1 MRIVNGTVF
10 LEEGV
15 FRQGDL
21 VIQGEYI
28 ASFHSSPEHCPGAE
42 EEVLDAS
49 GCLVLPGLVDI
60 HLHGCG
66 NRDFSDGEV
75 NALAEI
81 AKREASWGITSL
93 CGAAMTLPESR
104 LLKAA
109 EAVKEYQESFR
120 QREPRRYRQGARIL
134 GLHMEGPFIAASRKG
149 SQKEEDIRLPD
160 SGLVARMQEAC
171 GGRGGILSFAPELP
185 GAEGLIREWKDKMT
199 LSAGHTDAKYETALE
214 AMRQGVCH
222 VTHLCNAMNPFLHR
236 APGVLGA
243 ASDMPR
249 VMVELIADGIHNHP
263 SMVRNV
269 FRIFGDRRVIL
280 VSDSMR
286 AAGMGDGIFE
296 LGGQKVY
303 VRGKKALLEDGTIA
317 ASVTN
322 LYECLRTC
330 ARDMGIPLES
340 ALRCA
345 SLNPA
350 LSIGAEREV
359 GSISPGKYADLLL
372 ADPQTLEL
380 RQVILRGQILEKREK
395 PWDGIR
401 KG

>member
-1 MRIVNGTVF
+1 
-10 LEEGV
+10 
-15 FRQGDL
+15 
-21 VIQGEYI
+21 
-28 ASFHSSPEHCPGAE
+28 
-42 EEVLDAS
+42 
-49 GCLVLPGLVDI
+49 
-60 HLHGCG
+60 
-66 NRDFSDGEV
+66 
-75 NALAEI
+75 
-81 AKREASWGITSL
+81 
-93 CGAAMTLPESR
+93 
-104 LLKAA
+104 
-109 EAVKEYQESFR
+109 
-120 QREPRRYRQGARIL
+120 
-134 GLHMEGPFIAASRKG
+134 
-149 SQKEEDIRLPD
+149 
-160 SGLVARMQEAC
+160 
-171 GGRGGILSFAPELP
+171 
-185 GAEGLIREWKDKMT
+185 
-199 LSAGHTDAKYETALE
+199 
-214 AMRQGVCH
+214 
-222 VTHLCNAMNPFLHR
+222 
-236 APGVLGA
+236 
-243 ASDMPR
+243 MPR

-286 AAGMGDGIFE
+286 AAGMGDGTFE

-317 ASVTN
+317 AGVTN

>member
-1 MRIVNGTVF
+1 
-10 LEEGV
+10 
-15 FRQGDL
+15 
-21 VIQGEYI
+21 
-28 ASFHSSPEHCPGAE
+28 
-42 EEVLDAS
+42 
-49 GCLVLPGLVDI
+49 
-60 HLHGCG
+60 
-66 NRDFSDGEV
+66 
-75 NALAEI
+75 
-81 AKREASWGITSL
+81 
-93 CGAAMTLPESR
+93 
-104 LLKAA
+104 
-109 EAVKEYQESFR
+109 
-120 QREPRRYRQGARIL
+120 
-134 GLHMEGPFIAASRKG
+134 
-149 SQKEEDIRLPD
+149 
-160 SGLVARMQEAC
+160 MQEAS
-171 GGRGGILSFAPELP
+171 GGRVRILTFAPELP

-317 ASVTN
+317 PASPIFTN
-322 LYECLRTC
+322 ASGPVRGTWESPWR
-330 ARDMGIPLES
+330 S

-359 GSISPGKYADLLL
+359 GSISPANTRIFCWRI
-372 ADPQTLEL
+372 P
-380 RQVILRGQILEKREK
+380 R
-395 PWDGIR
+395 PWNCDR
-401 KG
+401 

>member
-120 QREPRRYRQGARIL
+120 QREPRRYRACIWKAPSSPPPGRDPRKKKISGFRIP
-134 GLHMEGPFIAASRKG
+134 GWWPGCRRP
-149 SQKEEDIRLPD
+149 
-160 SGLVARMQEAC
+160 
-171 GGRGGILSFAPELP
+171 P
-185 GAEGLIREWKDKMT
+185 GAG
-199 LSAGHTDAKYETALE
+199 
-214 AMRQGVCH
+214 C
-222 VTHLCNAMNPFLHR
+222 
-236 APGVLGA
+236 
-243 ASDMPR
+243 
-249 VMVELIADGIHNHP
+249 
-263 SMVRNV
+263 
-269 FRIFGDRRVIL
+269 
-280 VSDSMR
+280 
-286 AAGMGDGIFE
+286 
-296 LGGQKVY
+296 
-303 VRGKKALLEDGTIA
+303 
-317 ASVTN
+317 
-322 LYECLRTC
+322 
-330 ARDMGIPLES
+330 
-340 ALRCA
+340 
-345 SLNPA
+345 
-350 LSIGAEREV
+350 
-359 GSISPGKYADLLL
+359 GS
-372 ADPQTLEL
+372 
-380 RQVILRGQILEKREK
+380 
-395 PWDGIR
+395 
-401 KG
+401 